1 MVKYKSS
8 KILFNMQQNLFILL
22 HLQII
27 FVFIIYYII
36 MNINICYIH
45 ENEWKKLLKKYIKI
59 CYDLKKNYVHSN
71 NSIN

>member
-1 MVKYKSS
+1 
-8 KILFNMQQNLFILL
+8 
-22 HLQII
+22 
-27 FVFIIYYII
+27 

>member
-45 ENEWKKLLKKYIKI
+45 ENEWKKLLKKY
-59 CYDLKKNYVHSN
+59 S
-71 NSIN
+71 